1 MQNYLSFAAAIIY
14 LLSIAPAL
22 QRQAASLHLL
32 GWLFHGVALGL
43 SLFDHGGLRVGFAL
57 MLSAALWVSVL
68 VCWIEGRSYHL
79 DGLRLFLLPHAALM
93 TILPCFFPGS
103 LVTLSGRPAM
113 FPWHIVIALLAYGTL
128 TIAAFHAVV
137 MSWQDRLLHQ
147 RQLSRA
153 WMGQFLDKLP
163 ALLTMEKILF
173 RFIVLGFILLSLTVL
188 SGVIFSEQ
196 VLGVAFKWGE
206 HKTVF
211 SLFSWVLFAVLL
223 GGRYLR
229 GWRGKT
235 VLRFT
240 LSGFITLLLAYVGTR
255 FVFEVILHRSLT

>member
-1 MQNYLSFAAAIIY
+1 MQNYLSFAAAILY
-14 LLSIAPAL
+14 LFSVSGRL
-22 QRQAASLHLL
+22 QRYVSSISML
-32 GWLFHGVALGL
+32 GWLMHGAALAL
-43 SLFDHGGLRVGFAL
+43 SLFDQGGLRVGFAL
-57 MLSAALWVSVL
+57 MLSAALWISVA
-68 VCWIEGRSYHL
+68 VCWLEGLSYQL

-93 TILPCFFPGS
+93 TVLPSFFPGS
-103 LVTLSGRPAM
+103 LIALSDKPVM
-113 FPWHIVIALLAYGTL
+113 FPWHVIIALLAYGTL

-147 RQLSRA
+147 RQLKRV
-153 WMGQFLDKLP
+153 WMSHLLDQLP

-173 RFIVLGFILLSLTVL
+173 RFIVIGFVLLSLTVL

-196 VLGVAFKWGE
+196 VLGIALKWWD

-255 FVFEVILHRSLT
+255 FVLEVILHRSLT